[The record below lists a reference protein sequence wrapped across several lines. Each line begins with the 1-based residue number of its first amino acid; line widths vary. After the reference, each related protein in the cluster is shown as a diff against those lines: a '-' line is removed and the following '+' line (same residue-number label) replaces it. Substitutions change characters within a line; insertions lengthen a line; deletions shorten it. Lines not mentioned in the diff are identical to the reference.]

1 MKHEVIFGSDV
12 SVRAKSKAVVVK
24 TTGCLNLAA
33 PWCNRKDNEFVKG
46 EHRE

>member
-33 PWCNRKDNEFVKG
+33 TTYDNAVTKSYEV
-46 EHRE
+46 RQS